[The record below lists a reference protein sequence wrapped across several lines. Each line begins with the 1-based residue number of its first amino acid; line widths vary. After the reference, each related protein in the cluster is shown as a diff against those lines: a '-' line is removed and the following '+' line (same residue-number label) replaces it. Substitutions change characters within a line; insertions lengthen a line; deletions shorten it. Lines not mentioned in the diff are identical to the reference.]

1 MKEELGISRINEKN
15 GEENGKIDEF
25 YQEIQVLK
33 DLEESGQEKTVHF
46 KGLEV
51 KNLDAADMEIWEKF
65 KHNKLFR
72 EEFKKYRSNLTI
84 MRKDSREFAAFLGNK
99 LQKRIFYRNEF

>member
-1 MKEELGISRINEKN
+1 MKEEISASQINEKN
-15 GEENGKIDEF
+15 GEEDGKLDEF
-25 YQEIQVLK
+25 HQEMRVLK
-33 DLEESGQEKTVHF
+33 DLEENGQAKTVHF

-84 MRKDSREFAAFLGNK
+84 MKKDSREFAAFLGNK
-99 LQKRIFYRNEF
+99 LHKRIFYKNEF